1 MARNI
6 LYVPTDTQE
15 IKIAYRSKYNRKRKN
30 QVILLMITDNEQQD
44 NIEKYHYI
52 ALKSEETDDGYV

>member
-30 QVILLMITDNEQQD
+30 QVILMIMDNEQQD
-44 NIEKYHYI
+44 SIEKYHYI
-52 ALKSEETDDGYV
+52 ALKSEENDDGYV